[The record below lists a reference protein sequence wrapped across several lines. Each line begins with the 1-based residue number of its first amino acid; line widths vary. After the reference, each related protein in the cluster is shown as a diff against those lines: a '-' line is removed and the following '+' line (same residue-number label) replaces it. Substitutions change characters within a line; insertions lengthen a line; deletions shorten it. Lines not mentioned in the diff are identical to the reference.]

1 MEIAR
6 IDPLHPDALLLIAG
20 SEAEQSALY
29 PPEHRY
35 AFSPDELAAGDIR
48 FFLGHAGATPAA
60 CGGYG
65 HYGEYAELKRVYV
78 APEYRGQGWADAL
91 IAACEAG
98 ARREGLALMRLET
111 GEASPAALRVYDRL
125 GYARRGPFGVYE
137 ENGSS
142 VFMEKAL

>member
-1 MEIAR
+1 MDVAR
-6 IDPLHPDALLLIAG
+6 IDPLHPDARLLIAG
-20 SEAEQSALY
+20 SEAEQSAFY

-35 AFSPDELAAGDIR
+35 AFSPEELVAGDIR
-48 FFLGHAGATPAA
+48 FFLGRAGDAPAV

-65 HYGEYAELKRVYV
+65 SYGAYAELKRVYV
-78 APEYRGQGWADAL
+78 APAHRGQGWADAL

-98 ARREGLALMRLET
+98 ARAEGLALMCLET
-111 GEASPAALRVYDRL
+111 GEASPAALKVYARL
-125 GYARRGPFGVYE
+125 GYARRGPFGPYA